1 MPQPAHVSRTL
12 TASSRSHSFS
22 QTLGSLGFAPNE
34 TLDDF
39 LAMTFNP
46 DPIEQPG
53 DVEQS
58 LGSEM
63 DQKAYYELLMGKQF
77 T

>member
-1 MPQPAHVSRTL
+1 M
-12 TASSRSHSFS
+12 
-22 QTLGSLGFAPNE
+22 GSLGFAPDE

-39 LAMTFNP
+39 LAMSFNP
-46 DPIEQPG
+46 DPVEEPK
-53 DVEQS
+53 DVDTS

-63 DQKAYYELLMGKQF
+63 DQKAYYELLMGKQL